1 MLDDF
6 LRDDEDIATFLD
18 ELEAEGDLFDRE
30 SESNYGFLGMTSGQ
44 RFALSV
50 MLFFL
55 VAVAGAFLLVY
66 TGSIAVAVY

>member
-18 ELEAEGDLFDRE
+18 DLEDEGNMFETE
-30 SESNYGFLGMTSGQ
+30 SDSNYGFLGMTAGQ
-44 RFALSV
+44 RFAISL

-55 VAVAGAFLLVY
+55 VLIGGAFLLVY
-66 TGSIAVAVY
+66 TGTVGIQII

>member
-18 ELEAEGDLFDRE
+18 ELEDEGNLFE
-30 SESNYGFLGMTSGQ
+30 MPSNSNYGFLGMTAGQ
-44 RFALSV
+44 RFAITL

-55 VAVAGAFLLVY
+55 VLIGGAFLLVY
-66 TGSIAVAVY
+66 SGSVAIPIF

>member
-18 ELEAEGDLFDRE
+18 ELEDEGNMFEAEKD
-30 SESNYGFLGMTSGQ
+30 SNYGFLGMTAGQ
-44 RFALSV
+44 RFAISI

-55 VAVAGAFLLVY
+55 VAVGGAFLLVY
-66 TGSIAVAVY
+66 TDSVGIQFI

>member
-18 ELEAEGDLFDRE
+18 ELETEGNLFE
-30 SESNYGFLGMTSGQ
+30 SENESNYGFLGMTAGQ
-44 RFALSV
+44 RFALSL
-50 MLFFL
+50 MLFLL

-66 TGSIAVAVY
+66 TGSIALPVF

>member
-18 ELEAEGDLFDRE
+18 ELEDEGNLFE
-30 SESNYGFLGMTSGQ
+30 TPSVSNYGFLGMTAGQ
-44 RFALSV
+44 RFAISL

-55 VAVAGAFLLVY
+55 VLIAGAFLLVY
-66 TGSIAVAVY
+66 TGSVAIPAF